1 MNQSDL
7 NNTLSDLVTKSSAA
21 IVARGRIAS
30 PALNST
36 LLRRLSSPPGVGDS
50 LLADPEF
57 EISRAWKTSDRTM
70 EELSGTL
77 LHRELVDALATAEQE
92 RVPLHRKPWTHQLD
106 SWNAAQQGLS
116 CLVTAGTGSGK
127 TEAFMVPILD
137 DLVRDPA
144 KGRLSGVR
152 AILVYPLNALIQ
164 SQRERLAA
172 WTERLKHR
180 VSFALYN
187 GLTPETARRTDSR
200 DLASAE
206 IGNRRDIRDR
216 PPSILVTN
224 VTMLEYLLLR
234 AQDRPILER
243 SHGLLRWIVLDE
255 AHTYIGAQAA
265 EMALLLRRVRAA
277 FDVDPDNVRLMAT
290 SATITDEAGSE
301 EKLTRFVSDLA
312 GIDGGRVKVIA
323 GQAVD
328 PKLPK
333 VGKDTPISADEVE
346 DLGPNELW
354 DRLAPHPRI
363 QRIQHSLA
371 ERSVSLT
378 DAARMLFES
387 GGADRKNDAQVVL
400 DASAQA
406 VSPSTGVPLLPWR
419 AHVFL
424 RSQGGVWVCIDTGC
438 PHRDAE
444 LAGEDSG
451 WGFGA
456 VWLKHRDR
464 CECGAPAF
472 ELVSCDECGAPMLR
486 AGLEVGTISKLVP
499 LRSLE
504 VDEFAI
510 DAEPE
515 DDAEA
520 EKPAAA
526 GIAIL
531 SPPKDDISRRFVST
545 EDGIVFDNAAPDDSR
560 CVLLSVHEDERER
573 SCCDRA
579 ALSKLSPHRYGPAF
593 LMGTT
598 APMLTERL
606 SSSMEQSGLPL
617 GGRRALTFSDSR
629 QGTARLAA
637 KLQQDAE
644 RSLTRS
650 FLYHAVQ
657 EDVGPT
663 PEERVQIEHKLKLL
677 RTLNDPVFDE
687 EIQEMEA
694 QLAGVA
700 KPLRWQ
706 DLLNQFSQQTEL
718 FEFATEVWRKRA
730 RGGREMADD
739 PKKLAE
745 MFVYRELYRRPKV
758 QNNAE
763 TMGLVRLSFPALED
777 KARSNVPRVLE
788 KAGVDADGWVGLA
801 LASIDFVFRQNL
813 AVHIPSDWM
822 LRFVSPR
829 RSGRPNSIC
838 DPALRPSERSKGVL
852 PWPSP
857 VPWNPSRPSRLQRL
871 IYKIINGDW
880 NDAVDQSLA
889 ADVLGQLWGLITSTV
904 AKDFGAGAFRLDFNH
919 AAVVGIRD
927 AWFCPVS
934 RRVFGY
940 SPAELSPY
948 DPKQRLRRIELPSPP
963 VANAGGLD
971 GNSRLRA
978 KAWCESD
985 PSVAEL
991 RKMGVWTDLH
1001 DRVVTYAPFLRAQ
1014 EHSAQILRPVLSDYE
1029 DQFKQGN
1036 INLLNCSTTMEMGVD
1051 IPNVQMVINANVPPS
1066 ISNYRQRVGRAGRRG
1081 EPWSFGVTFCR
1092 NLPLDETV
1100 FADPAALLAAPVTVP
1115 SVRFDSARLVFRHV
1129 HAALLAEFLR
1139 GLPDGVK
1146 LTASTGEF
1154 FGAMDDAEHAVDPD
1168 SLADSFLVNLRG
1180 EWSGDESLQSS
1191 LKSLTERTV
1200 LQEKKTEHLV
1210 EETADA
1216 FESLLLAW
1224 RREYAEILE
1233 RREASDEP
1241 EVKGAFRMR
1250 ARRMRGEFLLSELA
1264 RKGFTP
1270 SYGFPVDVVTF
1281 DHLSGHDPDPEDESI
1296 SFGEYRGAPSRTLDI
1311 AIREYAPG
1319 AEVVVDGLVHRSEG
1333 VFPAW
1338 GAKADT
1344 SNLEDLQDYWECD
1357 KCRHFELARTTP
1369 SNCPH
1374 CESPIK
1380 TFKPCLIPVGF
1391 LGRRYPHT
1399 GYENLGH
1406 AAVEMP
1412 KLTAGGVEWRALPD
1426 PSAGRVRANAN
1437 GKVITLGSGMHGK
1450 GYALCLDCGRAEPET
1465 EEFPSS
1471 PLPPAIKKHRP
1482 LAESRRKGLVEG
1494 HCPGGFTEVN
1504 RVKRNVRLSH
1514 ATSTDVFELQLPPE
1528 ATPGQGLALSAALR
1542 EALSIRIGAEPREIG
1557 VAVGFSAGPK
1567 GESRMSSFLFDRAS
1581 GGAGLVLRLFE
1592 QDWFDSC
1599 IGNAVDKLN
1608 CPEDCENGCPSCVL
1622 RPDLNFERYSIDRKG
1637 GLGLA
1642 LAINDR
1648 LDIPDELRA
1657 FGQETRLLSGTIAER
1672 VEALSR
1678 AGDLSEVVIYLHG
1691 QPSDWELD
1699 EWAFASRL
1707 GGLRRKGVI
1716 VNLVIEYEALTS
1728 DKLRLPQQL
1737 GLHRLSAEAALAH
1750 VTSLPKAGGA
1760 YVSSVLS
1767 TSSRKIAIAAYDLS
1781 DAIPGSSW
1789 GTGSEYV
1796 LVQGPPNRLPD
1807 QTVFSSDRL
1816 IALSSGNATVIRL
1829 SDRLDGWVSSFGKR
1843 FWKVLAEEAPLS
1855 IAAMQQHRVTGVA
1868 YTDRYLLTPL
1878 AIRLLFEVIKN
1889 TPGAQTPALS
1899 VVTARLS
1906 TSEDPGW
1913 SIFHTFDND
1922 SSRRDVLNQI
1932 FPEATIEVHPKAELP
1947 HDRSLAIHMGDDRRV
1962 VITLDQGF
1970 GAWRAVGRQRHN
1982 FNAPVQRQARALIS
1996 SRFRVRVESG
2006 RKAPLVVEA

>member
-1 MNQSDL
+1 
-7 NNTLSDLVTKSSAA
+7 
-21 IVARGRIAS
+21 
-30 PALNST
+30 
-36 LLRRLSSPPGVGDS
+36 
-50 LLADPEF
+50 
-57 EISRAWKTSDRTM
+57 
-70 EELSGTL
+70 
-77 LHRELVDALATAEQE
+77 
-92 RVPLHRKPWTHQLD
+92 
-106 SWNAAQQGLS
+106 
-116 CLVTAGTGSGK
+116 
-127 TEAFMVPILD
+127 MVPILD

-144 KGRLSGVR
+144 RGKLSGVR

-234 AQDRPILER
+234 AQDRTILER
-243 SHGLLRWIVLDE
+243 SQGLLRWIVLDE

-277 FDVDPDNVRLMAT
+277 FGVDPGDVRLMAT
-290 SATITDEAGSE
+290 SATISDEEGSD
-301 EKLTRFVSDLA
+301 EKLTRFLSDLA
-312 GIDGGRVKVIA
+312 GVDGSGVKVIA
-323 GQAVD
+323 GEPAD
-328 PKLPK
+328 PKLPE
-333 VGKDTPISADEVE
+333 VREDTPISANEVE
-346 DLGPNELW
+346 DLSPNELW
-354 DRLAPHPRI
+354 DLLAPHPRI
-363 QRIQHSLA
+363 QRIQRSLT
-371 ERSVSLT
+371 ERSVPLT
-378 DAARMLFES
+378 DVTQMLF
-387 GGADRKNDAQVVL
+387 GPVGARRKNEAQVVL

-406 VSPSTGVPLLPWR
+406 VSQSTGVSLLPWR
-419 AHVFL
+419 AHIFL
-424 RSQGGVWVCIDTGC
+424 RSQGGIWVCIDNEC

-444 LAGEDSG
+444 LVDEGSG

-472 ELVSCDECGAPMLR
+472 ELVSCDECGAPLLR
-486 AGLEVGTISKLVP
+486 AGLETGAISRLVP
-499 LRSLE
+499 LHSLE

-520 EKPAAA
+520 DKPAAT
-526 GIAIL
+526 GIVIL
-531 SPPKDDISRRFVST
+531 SPPTGDISERFVSV
-545 EDGIVFDNAAPDDSR
+545 EDGTVFDNAAPNDSR
-560 CVLLSVHEDERER
+560 CVPLSMYEDEHER

-579 ALSKLSPHRYGPAF
+579 AVSKLSPHRYGPAF

-606 SSSMEQSGLPL
+606 SISMEQPGLPL

-650 FLYHAVQ
+650 FLYHAVH
-657 EDVGPT
+657 EDAALT
-663 PEERVQIEHKLKLL
+663 AEKRATKEHQLATL
-677 RTLNDPVFDE
+677 RSLGDSTFDE
-687 EIQEMEA
+687 MIRNLEA
-694 QLAGVA
+694 ELAGMA
-700 KPLRWQ
+700 RPLKWQ
-706 DLLNQFSQQTEL
+706 DLLNQFSQQPEL

-730 RGGREMADD
+730 RGGRDMADD

-745 MFVYRELYRRPKV
+745 MFLYRELYRRPKV

-763 TMGLVRLSFPALED
+763 TMGLVRLSFPHLED
-777 KARSNVPRVLE
+777 RARAMVPRVLE
-788 KAGVDADGWVGLA
+788 KAGVDADGWAGLA

-813 AVHIPSDWM
+813 AVHIPTDWM

-838 DPALRPSERSKGVL
+838 DPAIRPSERSKGAL

-857 VPWNPSRPSRLQRL
+857 VPWNPSRPSRLQKL
-871 IYKIINGDW
+871 IYKILDGDW
-880 NDAVDQSLA
+880 TDKVDQSLA
-889 ADVLGQLWGLITSTV
+889 AEVLGQLWDLLTSSKV
-904 AKDFGAGAFRLDFNH
+904 VRDFGAGSFRVDFNH
-919 AAVVGIRD
+919 AAVAGITD

-940 SPAELSPY
+940 SPAGLSPY
-948 DPKQRLRRIELPSPP
+948 DPEQRLRRIKLPGPP

-971 GNSRLRA
+971 RTSRLRA
-978 KAWCESD
+978 KEWCDGD
-985 PSVAEL
+985 PSVSEL

-1001 DRVVTYAPFLRAQ
+1001 DRVVTYARFLRAQ

-1100 FADPAALLAAPVTVP
+1100 FADPAAMLAAPVTVP

-1139 GLPDGVK
+1139 GLPDGFK
-1146 LTASTGEF
+1146 LNASTGAF
-1154 FGAMDDAEHAVDPD
+1154 FGATDDAENPVDPD
-1168 SLADSFLVNLRG
+1168 SPADAFLAALRG

-1191 LKSLTERTV
+1191 LKSLTARTV

-1210 EETADA
+1210 EETAEA

-1233 RREASDEP
+1233 RREASAEP

-1264 RKGFTP
+1264 RRGFTP

-1338 GAKADT
+1338 GAMADT

-1357 KCRHFELARTTP
+1357 KCRYFELTRTTP
-1369 SNCPH
+1369 STCPH

-1380 TFKPCLIPVGF
+1380 TFKPCLIPAGF

-1406 AAVEMP
+1406 AAFEMP
-1412 KLTAGGVEWRALPD
+1412 KLTAGGVDWRALPD
-1426 PSAGRVRANAN
+1426 PSAGRVRANPN
-1437 GKVITLGSGMHGK
+1437 GKVITLGSGIHGK
-1450 GYALCLDCGRAEPET
+1450 GYALCLDCGRAEPEI
-1465 EEFPSS
+1465 EEFSSS
-1471 PLPPAIKKHRP
+1471 PLPSAIKKHRP

-1557 VAVGFSAGPK
+1557 VAVGFSTGPK
-1567 GESRMSSFLFDRAS
+1567 SEPRMSSFLFDRAS

-1608 CPEDCENGCPSCVL
+1608 CPEDCENGCPACVL

-1637 GLGLA
+1637 GLDLA
-1642 LAINDR
+1642 RAINDR

-1657 FGQETRLLSGTIAER
+1657 FGQDTRLLSGTIAER

-1678 AGDLSEVVIYLHG
+1678 AGDLSEVVVYLHG

-1728 DKLRLPQQL
+1728 DKLGLPQQL

-1760 YVSSVLS
+1760 YVSTVLS
-1767 TSSRKIAIAAYDLS
+1767 TSSGKTAIAAYDLS
-1781 DAIPGSSW
+1781 DAIPGPSW
-1789 GTGSEYV
+1789 GAGSEYA
-1796 LVQGPPNRLPD
+1796 LVQGPPNRLPA
-1807 QTVFSSDRL
+1807 QTGFSSDRL
-1816 IALSSGNATVIRL
+1816 IALSRGNATVIRL

-1843 FWKVLAEEAPLS
+1843 FWKVLAEEAPLT

-1889 TPGAQTPALS
+1889 IPGAQNPAIS
-1899 VVTARLS
+1899 IVTARLS
-1906 TSEDPGW
+1906 TREDPGW

-1922 SSRRDVLNQI
+1922 SSRRNVLNES
-1932 FPEATIEVHPKAELP
+1932 FPDATIEVHRKAELP
-1947 HDRSLAIHMGDDRRV
+1947 HDRSLSLHLGDDRRV
-1962 VITLDQGF
+1962 VVTLDQGF
-1970 GAWRAVGRQRHN
+1970 GAWRVVGRHRHD
-1982 FNAPVQRQARALIS
+1982 FNSSPEKQARVLIA
-1996 SRFRVRVESG
+1996 SRFKACVETG
-2006 RKAPLVVEA
+2006 RKAPVVVEG

>member
-1 MNQSDL
+1 
-7 NNTLSDLVTKSSAA
+7 
-21 IVARGRIAS
+21 
-30 PALNST
+30 
-36 LLRRLSSPPGVGDS
+36 
-50 LLADPEF
+50 
-57 EISRAWKTSDRTM
+57 
-70 EELSGTL
+70 
-77 LHRELVDALATAEQE
+77 
-92 RVPLHRKPWTHQLD
+92 
-106 SWNAAQQGLS
+106 
-116 CLVTAGTGSGK
+116 
-127 TEAFMVPILD
+127 MVPILD
-137 DLVRDPA
+137 DLVRDPT
-144 KGRLSGVR
+144 KGKLSGVR

-187 GLTPETARRTDSR
+187 GLTPETARRTDTR

-243 SHGLLRWIVLDE
+243 SQGLLRWIVLDE

-277 FDVDPDNVRLMAT
+277 FGVDPGDVRLMAT
-290 SATITDEAGSE
+290 SATISDEEGGD

-312 GIDGGRVKVIA
+312 GVNGSAVKIIA
-323 GQAVD
+323 GEPVD
-328 PKLPK
+328 PKLPE
-333 VGKDTPISADEVE
+333 VREDTPISADEVE
-346 DLGPNELW
+346 DLSPNELW

-363 QRIQHSLA
+363 QRIQ
-371 ERSVSLT
+371 RSLT
-378 DAARMLFES
+378 EQSVPLTDVTQMLF
-387 GGADRKNDAQVVL
+387 GPDGARRKNEAQVVL

-406 VSPSTGVPLLPWR
+406 VSQSTGVSLLPWR
-419 AHVFL
+419 AHIFL
-424 RSQGGVWVCIDTGC
+424 RSQGGIWVCIDNEC

-444 LAGEDSG
+444 LADEGSG

-472 ELVSCDECGAPMLR
+472 ELVSCDECGTPLLR
-486 AGLEVGTISKLVP
+486 AGLEVATISRLVP
-499 LRSLE
+499 LKSLE
-504 VDEFAI
+504 VDEFAV
-510 DAEPE
+510 DVEPE

-520 EKPAAA
+520 EKPAAT
-526 GIAIL
+526 GTVLL
-531 SPPKDDISRRFVST
+531 SPPTDDISERFVSVKGGT
-545 EDGIVFDNAAPDDSR
+545 VFDNAAPNDSR
-560 CVLLSVHEDERER
+560 CVPLSMYEDEHER

-606 SSSMEQSGLPL
+606 SSSMEQPGLPL

-650 FLYHAVQ
+650 FLYHAVH
-657 EDVGPT
+657 ENVGLT
-663 PEERVQIEHKLKLL
+663 QEERTQLERKLRRL
-677 RTLNDPVFDE
+677 RTLNEPMFDE
-687 EIQEMEA
+687 DIRKIEA
-694 QLAGVA
+694 QLSGVS
-700 KPLRWQ
+700 KPLGWQ
-706 DLLNQFSQQTEL
+706 DLLNQFSQQPEL

-745 MFVYRELYRRPKV
+745 MFLYRELYRRPKV

-763 TMGLVRLSFPALED
+763 TMGLVRLSFPHLED
-777 KARSNVPRVLE
+777 RARAMVPRVLE

-857 VPWNPSRPSRLQRL
+857 VPRTPSTPSRLQRL

-880 NDAVDQSLA
+880 NDKVDQSLA
-889 ADVLGQLWGLITSTV
+889 AEVLGQLWGLITSTV

-919 AAVVGIRD
+919 AAVVGIKD

-934 RRVFGY
+934 RRIFGY

-978 KAWCESD
+978 KVWCDGD
-985 PSVAEL
+985 PSVANL

-1014 EHSAQILRPVLSDYE
+1014 EHSAQILRPVLSHYE
-1029 DQFKQGN
+1029 DQFKAGN

-1051 IPNVQMVINANVPPS
+1051 IPNVQMVVNANVPPS

-1139 GLPDGVK
+1139 GLPDGIK

-1154 FGAMDDAEHAVDPD
+1154 FGAMDDEQHPVNPD
-1168 SLADSFLVNLRG
+1168 SLADMFLASLRG
-1180 EWSGDESLQSS
+1180 EWSGDESLQSN
-1191 LKSLTERTV
+1191 LKSLTARTV
-1200 LQEKKTEHLV
+1200 IQEKKTEHLV
-1210 EETADA
+1210 EETAEA

-1233 RREASDEP
+1233 RREASAEP

-1264 RKGFTP
+1264 RRGFTP

-1296 SFGEYRGAPSRTLDI
+1296 SFGEFRGAPSRTLDI

-1338 GAKADT
+1338 GAMADT
-1344 SNLEDLQDYWECD
+1344 SNLEDLQDFWECD
-1357 KCRHFELARTTP
+1357 QCRCFELTRTTP

-1374 CESPIK
+1374 CEAPIK
-1380 TFKPCLIPVGF
+1380 TFKPCLIPAGF

-1406 AAVEMP
+1406 AAFEMP
-1412 KLTAGGVEWRALPD
+1412 KLTAGGVDWRALPD
-1426 PSAGRVRANAN
+1426 PSAGRVRANPN

-1482 LAESRRKGLVEG
+1482 LAESRRKGSVEG

-1514 ATSTDVFELQLPPE
+1514 ATSTDVFEFQLPSE
-1528 ATPGQGLALSAALR
+1528 ATSGQGLALSAALR

-1557 VAVGFSAGPK
+1557 VAVGFSTGPNN
-1567 GESRMSSFLFDRAS
+1567 EPRMSSFLFDRAS

-1592 QDWFDSC
+1592 HDWFDSC

-1608 CPEDCENGCPSCVL
+1608 CPENCENGCPACVL

-1637 GLGLA
+1637 GLDLA
-1642 LAINDR
+1642 RAINDR

-1657 FGQETRLLSGTIAER
+1657 FGQDTRLLNGTITER
-1672 VEALSR
+1672 VEALNR
-1678 AGDLSEVVIYLHG
+1678 AGDLSEVVVYLHG

-1699 EWAFASRL
+1699 EWTFATRL
-1707 GGLRRKGVI
+1707 SGLRRQGVI

-1728 DKLRLPQQL
+1728 EELGLPQQL

-1767 TSSRKIAIAAYDLS
+1767 TSSGKTAIAAYDRK
-1781 DAIPGSSW
+1781 DAIPGPTW
-1789 GTGSEYV
+1789 GAGSECA
-1796 LVQGPPNRLPD
+1796 LVQGPPNALPD
-1807 QTVFSSDRL
+1807 QKGFSSDRL

-1843 FWKVLAEEAPLS
+1843 FWKVLAEEAPLT
-1855 IAAMQQHRVTGVA
+1855 IAAMKQHRATGVT

-1878 AIRLLFEVIKN
+1878 AIRLLLEVINN
-1889 TPGAQTPALS
+1889 TPGAQNPALS
-1899 VVTARLS
+1899 IATARLG
-1906 TSEDPGW
+1906 TREDLGW
-1913 SIFHTFDND
+1913 SIYHTFDND
-1922 SSRRDVLNQI
+1922 SSRRDVLHEL
-1932 FPEATIEVHPKAELP
+1932 FPDATIEVNPKAELP
-1947 HDRSLAIHMGDDRRV
+1947 HDRSLSIHLGDDRRV
-1962 VITLDQGF
+1962 IVTLDQGF
-1970 GAWRAVGRQRHN
+1970 GAWRVAGRHRHD
-1982 FNAPVQRQARALIS
+1982 FSSSPERQAHSLVA
-1996 SRFRVRVESG
+1996 SRYRVRVETG
-2006 RKAPLVVEA
+2006 RKAPVVVEG